1 MKFYVNPDLIFV
13 PIILMV
19 AATIYVYVVMA
30 KGRVR
35 LFKEGK
41 AKIENFEIGKGEPE
55 ESVKLNNVLKNQ
67 FELPILFYLAC
78 FSLHVTQTV
87 TLINLGLAL
96 LFVYF
101 KVLHI
106 KEHINSNEV
115 LTRRKIFFRA
125 FQVLVLLWVGFIIQ
139 LVIKQF

>member
-19 AATIYVYVVMA
+19 AATIYVYVAMA

-35 LFKEGK
+35 LYKEGK

-67 FELPILFYLAC
+67 FELPSLFYLAC
-78 FSLHVTQTV
+78 LSLHVTQTV

-101 KVLHI
+101 KALHI
-106 KEHINSNEV
+106 KEHINNNEV
-115 LTRRKIFFRA
+115 LKRRKLFFRA
-125 FQVLVLLWVGFIIQ
+125 FQVLVLLWVGLIIQ
-139 LVIKQF
+139 LIIKQF